1 MSMIMMNILIV
12 KRSITTAK
20 ITKLIMMKMNTAK
33 MNIARN
39 MTSIFG
45 LHLFRQ
51 LCSFRRFLMKYAS

>member
-20 ITKLIMMKMNTAK
+20 ITKLIMMNMNTAK

-51 LCSFRRFLMKYAS
+51 LCLFRRFLMKYAS